1 MLIATALALA
11 IRLFTLTRPGF
22 LTGVTEYDDGVY
34 IGGSIRITE
43 GQLPYLNFAFV
54 QPPGILELMLPV
66 ALLAKVTSVVK
77 ALAVARLLTALASTA
92 CIPLVG
98 NLVRYR
104 GAVVTAVACGV
115 LAVYPPDIT
124 TAHTLLLEPWM
135 NMFCLIAINLA
146 FRRGH
151 LARRPCWAGPGSCSA
166 SRGRLSS
173 GRPRPR
179 WSCWC
184 SASCSRPTGAA
195 GSATTSSAW

>member
-1 MLIATALALA
+1 M
-11 IRLFTLTRPGF
+11 
-22 LTGVTEYDDGVY
+22 Y
-34 IGGSIRITE
+34 IGGSIRMTE

-66 ALLAKVTSVVK
+66 ALLAKVTSTVK
-77 ALAVARLLTALASTA
+77 VLALARLLTALASTA

-135 NMFCLIAINLA
+135 NLFCLIAMNLA

-151 LARRPCWAGPGSCSA
+151 LARPSCWAGPGSRSA
-166 SRGRLSS
+166 SPGRSSS

-179 WSCWC
+179 SCCW
-184 SASCSRPTGAA
+184 
-195 GSATTSSAW
+195 SSACC